1 MKTRLIALF
10 IITLCITGTNAQGNL
25 TLWYKSPA
33 KAWEEAL
40 PVGNGRMGAMIFGNP
55 QKERI
60 QFNENTLYS
69 GEPETPKNINIV
81 PDLAHIRQLLNE
93 GKNAE
98 AGTIM
103 QEKWIG
109 RLNEAYQPFGDLYI
123 DFASKATV
131 TDYIHSLDME
141 NAVVTTSYKQNGVKI
156 SREVFASYPAQA
168 IVIHL
173 KASKPVL
180 SFTAYLNSPHPVTNE
195 SDSQVVYL
203 KGQAP
208 AHAQR
213 RDTEHM
219 KRFNTQHLHPEYFN
233 AAGHIIQ
240 KKHVIYG
247 NEMDGKGTFFEACLL
262 PSHKGGTLSISNH
275 QVTARNCSEVTL
287 MLYAATS
294 YNGPRK
300 SPSKEGKNPHQEIM
314 SFRKISEGENYQE
327 LKKKH
332 IIDYQSLFNRVSFI
346 LPAKKLQKEL
356 PTDERL
362 KKFKEEEDQ
371 ALIAQLFQFG
381 RYLMIAGSRG
391 EGQPLNLQGLWNDQ
405 VLPPW
410 NSGYTLNINL
420 EMNYWPS
427 EVTNLSELN
436 APLFRLIREVSETG
450 KETARIM
457 YGANGWVLHH
467 NTDIWR
473 ITGAVDKAPSGLWPS
488 GGAWLC
494 RHLWERYLYTGDTE
508 FLRSVYPI
516 LRESGRFFDEIMV
529 KEPAHNWL
537 VVCPSNSP
545 ENVHSGSNGKSTTAA
560 GCTLDNQLIFDL
572 WTAII
577 AASDILDTDRAFAA
591 RLSQRLREMA
601 PMQVGR
607 WGQLQEWMFDW
618 DDPKDVHRHV
628 SHLYGLFPSNQISPY
643 RSPELF
649 NAARTSLIHRGDP
662 STGWSM
668 GWKVCLWARLLDG
681 NHAYKLITDQ
691 LTLVR
696 NEKKKGGTYPNLFDA
711 HPPFQID
718 GNFGCAAGIAEMLM
732 QSHDGFIYLL
742 PALPTV
748 WKDGTVKGIIAR
760 GGFELELSW
769 KNGKVERLVVK
780 SHKGG
785 NCRLRSTSPL
795 TGKGL
800 KRAKGE
806 NPNPLYAVPVIAQP
820 LISPKAKLNKVE
832 IAKTYLYDL
841 PTRAGQEYT
850 LIGN

>member
-420 EMNYWPS
+420 EMNYWPAG
-427 EVTNLSELN
+427 VTNLSECHQ
-436 APLFRLIREVSETG
+436 PLFKLIEEIADKG
-450 KETARIM
+450 KELARDM
-457 YGANGWVLHH
+457 YGLNGWAIHH
-467 NTDIWR
+467 NISIWR
-473 ITGAVDKAPSGLWPS
+473 EAYPSDGFVYWFFWNMS
-488 GGAWLC
+488 GPWLC
-494 RHLWERYLYTGDTE
+494 NHIWEHYLFTKDVD
-508 FLRSVYPI
+508 FLKKYYPI
-516 LRESGRFFDEIMV
+516 LKGSATFCSE
-529 KEPAHNWL
+529 WL
-537 VVCPSNSP
+537 IENSKGELVTPVSTSP
-545 ENVHSGSNGKSTTAA
+545 ENAYLMPDDTPASVCEGSTM
-560 GCTLDNQLIFDL
+560 DI
-572 WTAII
+572 AII
-577 AASDILDTDRAFAA
+577 RSLFSNTIEASKILQTDRDF
-591 RLSQRLREMA
+591 RSELIKKRSKLKGYQI
-601 PMQVGR
+601 GSK
-607 WGQLQEWMFDW
+607 GQL
-618 DDPKDVHRHV
+618 
-628 SHLYGLFPSNQISPY
+628 
-643 RSPELF
+643 
-649 NAARTSLIHRGDP
+649 
-662 STGWSM
+662 
-668 GWKVCLWARLLDG
+668 
-681 NHAYKLITDQ
+681 
-691 LTLVR
+691 
-696 NEKKKGGTYPNLFDA
+696 
-711 HPPFQID
+711 
-718 GNFGCAAGIAEMLM
+718 
-732 QSHDGFIYLL
+732 
-742 PALPTV
+742 
-748 WKDGTVKGIIAR
+748 
-760 GGFELELSW
+760 LE
-769 KNGKVERLVVK
+769 
-780 SHKGG
+780 
-785 NCRLRSTSPL
+785 
-795 TGKGL
+795 
-800 KRAKGE
+800 
-806 NPNPLYAVPVIAQP
+806 
-820 LISPKAKLNKVE
+820 
-832 IAKTYLYDL
+832 
-841 PTRAGQEYT
+841 
-850 LIGN
+850 

>member
-123 DFASKATV
+123 DFASKETV

-420 EMNYWPS
+420 EMNYWPA
-427 EVTNLSELN
+427 EVTNLSECHQ
-436 APLFRLIREVSETG
+436 PLFKLIEEIADKG
-450 KETARIM
+450 KELARDM
-457 YGANGWVLHH
+457 YGLNGWAIHH
-467 NTDIWR
+467 NISIWR
-473 ITGAVDKAPSGLWPS
+473 EAYPSDGFVYWFFWNMS
-488 GGAWLC
+488 GPWLC
-494 RHLWERYLYTGDTE
+494 SHIWEHYLFTLDKE
-508 FLRSVYPI
+508 FLREFYPV
-516 LRESGRFFDEIMV
+516 LKGAAEFCMD
-529 KEPAHNWL
+529 WL
-537 VVCPSNSP
+537 VEKDGKLVTSPGTSP
-545 ENVHSGSNGKSTTAA
+545 ENKYITPDGYVGATSYGNTSDLAMIRECLMDAAEASKVLGVDKSFRKRIKKTLSRLYPYQIGKD
-560 GCTLDNQLIFDL
+560 GN
-572 WTAII
+572 
-577 AASDILDTDRAFAA
+577 
-591 RLSQRLREMA
+591 
-601 PMQVGR
+601 
-607 WGQLQEWMFDW
+607 LQEWYYDW
-618 DDPKDVHRHV
+618 QDQDPYHRHQ
-628 SHLYGLFPSNQISPY
+628 SHLFGLYPGHHLSVEET
-643 RSPELF
+643 PEL
-649 NAARTSLIHRGDP
+649 AAACARTLQIKGDETTGW
-662 STGWSM
+662 STGWR
-668 GWKVCLWARLLDG
+668 VNLLARLQEG
-681 NHAYKLITDQ
+681 EKAYHMYRRLLRYVSPDNYKGEDA
-691 LTLVR
+691 R
-696 NEKKKGGTYPNLFDA
+696 RGGGTYPNLLDA
-711 HPPFQID
+711 HSPFQID
-718 GNFGCAAGIAEMLM
+718 GNFGGCSGVIEMLM
-732 QSHDGFIYLL
+732 QSSTNKIVLL
-742 PALPTV
+742 PALPES
-748 WKDGTVKGIIAR
+748 WADGKVQGICAR
-760 GGFELELSW
+760 GGFVVDMEW
-769 KNGKVERLVVK
+769 KNREVV
-780 SHKGG
+780 SLIVSSLKGG
-785 NCRLRSTSPL
+785 QTEICFNGVSKKVVFKAGERKRLL
-795 TGKGL
+795 
-800 KRAKGE
+800 
-806 NPNPLYAVPVIAQP
+806 
-820 LISPKAKLNKVE
+820 
-832 IAKTYLYDL
+832 
-841 PTRAGQEYT
+841 
-850 LIGN
+850 

>member
-40 PVGNGRMGAMIFGNP
+40 PVGNGRMGAMIFGDP

-93 GKNAE
+93 GKNTE

-123 DFASKATV
+123 DFDSKEAV

-141 NAVVTTSYKQNGVKI
+141 NAVVTTSYKQNGVEI

-180 SFTAYLNSPHPVTNE
+180 SFTAYLDSPHPVTNE

-219 KRFNTQHLHPEYFN
+219 KRFNTQRLHPEYFD
-233 AAGHIIQ
+233 ATGHIIQ

-262 PSHKGGTLSISNH
+262 PSHKGGTLTISNDRLI
-275 QVTARNCSEVTL
+275 VKGCSEVTL

-314 SFRKISEGENYQE
+314 SYRKISEGETYKE
-327 LKKKH
+327 LRKKH
-332 IIDYQSLFNRVSFI
+332 IADYQSLFNRVSLS
-346 LPAKKLQKEL
+346 LPVNKLQKEL

-362 KKFKEEEDQ
+362 KRFKEEEDQ

-420 EMNYWPS
+420 EMNYWPA
-427 EVTNLSELN
+427 EVTNLSECHQ
-436 APLFRLIREVSETG
+436 PLFKLIEEIADKG
-450 KETARIM
+450 KELARDM
-457 YGANGWVLHH
+457 YGLNGWAIHH
-467 NTDIWR
+467 NISIWR
-473 ITGAVDKAPSGLWPS
+473 EAYPSDGFVYWFFWNMS
-488 GGAWLC
+488 GPWLC
-494 RHLWERYLYTGDTE
+494 NHIWEHYLFTKDVD
-508 FLRSVYPI
+508 FLKKYYPI
-516 LRESGRFFDEIMV
+516 LKGSATFCSE
-529 KEPAHNWL
+529 WL
-537 VVCPSNSP
+537 IENSKGELVTPVSTSP
-545 ENVHSGSNGKSTTAA
+545 ENAYLMPDDTPASVCEGSTM
-560 GCTLDNQLIFDL
+560 DI
-572 WTAII
+572 AII
-577 AASDILDTDRAFAA
+577 RSLFSNTIEASKILQTDRDF
-591 RLSQRLREMA
+591 RSELIKKRSKLKGYQI
-601 PMQVGR
+601 GSK
-607 WGQLQEWMFDW
+607 GQLLEWDKEYKESE
-618 DDPKDVHRHV
+618 PQHRHV
-628 SHLYGLFPSNQISPY
+628 SHLFGLYPGCDITDNT
-643 RSPELF
+643 PELF
-649 NAARTSLIHRGDP
+649 KAARKSLYDRGNKT
-662 STGWSM
+662 TGWSM
-668 GWKVCLWARLLDG
+668 AWKISLWSRLYDSSNAHEALS
-681 NHAYKLITDQ
+681 NLINYIDPHIKAENRGG
-691 LTLVR
+691 LYR
-696 NEKKKGGTYPNLFDA
+696 NLLNAL
-711 HPPFQID
+711 PFQID
-718 GNFGCAAGIAEMLM
+718 GNFGATAGIAEMLL
-732 QSHDGFIYLL
+732 QSHKGNIHLL
-742 PALPTV
+742 PALPPT
-748 WKDGTVKGIIAR
+748 WKEGSIKGLKAR
-760 GGFELELSW
+760 GGFTVDMEW
-769 KNGKVERLVVK
+769 KEGKMTVA
-780 SHKGG
+780 
-785 NCRLRSTSPL
+785 NITSPYEQ
-795 TGKGL
+795 TIEIVYNNQIK
-800 KRAKGE
+800 KTHFNAGE
-806 NPNPLYAVPVIAQP
+806 RKK
-820 LISPKAKLNKVE
+820 ISF
-832 IAKTYLYDL
+832 
-841 PTRAGQEYT
+841 
-850 LIGN
+850 

>member
-327 LKKKH
+327 LKKNH

-420 EMNYWPS
+420 EMNYWPAG
-427 EVTNLSELN
+427 VTNLSE
-436 APLFRLIREVSETG
+436 
-450 KETARIM
+450 
-457 YGANGWVLHH
+457 
-467 NTDIWR
+467 
-473 ITGAVDKAPSGLWPS
+473 
-488 GGAWLC
+488 
-494 RHLWERYLYTGDTE
+494 
-508 FLRSVYPI
+508 
-516 LRESGRFFDEIMV
+516 
-529 KEPAHNWL
+529 
-537 VVCPSNSP
+537 
-545 ENVHSGSNGKSTTAA
+545 
-560 GCTLDNQLIFDL
+560 
-572 WTAII
+572 
-577 AASDILDTDRAFAA
+577 
-591 RLSQRLREMA
+591 
-601 PMQVGR
+601 
-607 WGQLQEWMFDW
+607 
-618 DDPKDVHRHV
+618 
-628 SHLYGLFPSNQISPY
+628 
-643 RSPELF
+643 
-649 NAARTSLIHRGDP
+649 
-662 STGWSM
+662 
-668 GWKVCLWARLLDG
+668 
-681 NHAYKLITDQ
+681 
-691 LTLVR
+691 
-696 NEKKKGGTYPNLFDA
+696 
-711 HPPFQID
+711 
-718 GNFGCAAGIAEMLM
+718 
-732 QSHDGFIYLL
+732 
-742 PALPTV
+742 
-748 WKDGTVKGIIAR
+748 
-760 GGFELELSW
+760 
-769 KNGKVERLVVK
+769 
-780 SHKGG
+780 
-785 NCRLRSTSPL
+785 
-795 TGKGL
+795 
-800 KRAKGE
+800 
-806 NPNPLYAVPVIAQP
+806 
-820 LISPKAKLNKVE
+820 
-832 IAKTYLYDL
+832 
-841 PTRAGQEYT
+841 
-850 LIGN
+850 

>member
-123 DFASKATV
+123 DFASKETV

-410 NSGYTLNINL
+410 NSGYTLNH
-420 EMNYWPS
+420 Y
-427 EVTNLSELN
+427 
-436 APLFRLIREVSETG
+436 
-450 KETARIM
+450 
-457 YGANGWVLHH
+457 
-467 NTDIWR
+467 
-473 ITGAVDKAPSGLWPS
+473 
-488 GGAWLC
+488 C
-494 RHLWERYLYTGDTE
+494 
-508 FLRSVYPI
+508 PI
-516 LRESGRFFDEIMV
+516 KI
-529 KEPAHNWL
+529 
-537 VVCPSNSP
+537 
-545 ENVHSGSNGKSTTAA
+545 
-560 GCTLDNQLIFDL
+560 
-572 WTAII
+572 
-577 AASDILDTDRAFAA
+577 
-591 RLSQRLREMA
+591 
-601 PMQVGR
+601 
-607 WGQLQEWMFDW
+607 
-618 DDPKDVHRHV
+618 
-628 SHLYGLFPSNQISPY
+628 
-643 RSPELF
+643 
-649 NAARTSLIHRGDP
+649 
-662 STGWSM
+662 
-668 GWKVCLWARLLDG
+668 
-681 NHAYKLITDQ
+681 
-691 LTLVR
+691 
-696 NEKKKGGTYPNLFDA
+696 
-711 HPPFQID
+711 
-718 GNFGCAAGIAEMLM
+718 
-732 QSHDGFIYLL
+732 
-742 PALPTV
+742 
-748 WKDGTVKGIIAR
+748 
-760 GGFELELSW
+760 
-769 KNGKVERLVVK
+769 
-780 SHKGG
+780 
-785 NCRLRSTSPL
+785 
-795 TGKGL
+795 
-800 KRAKGE
+800 
-806 NPNPLYAVPVIAQP
+806 
-820 LISPKAKLNKVE
+820 
-832 IAKTYLYDL
+832 
-841 PTRAGQEYT
+841 
-850 LIGN
+850 

>member
-420 EMNYWPS
+420 EMNYWPAG
-427 EVTNLSELN
+427 VTNLSECHQ
-436 APLFRLIREVSETG
+436 PLFKLIEEIADKG
-450 KETARIM
+450 KE
-457 YGANGWVLHH
+457 L
-467 NTDIWR
+467 
-473 ITGAVDKAPSGLWPS
+473 AP
-488 GGAWLC
+488 
-494 RHLWERYLYTGDTE
+494 DM
-508 FLRSVYPI
+508 
-516 LRESGRFFDEIMV
+516 D
-529 KEPAHNWL
+529 
-537 VVCPSNSP
+537 
-545 ENVHSGSNGKSTTAA
+545 
-560 GCTLDNQLIFDL
+560 
-572 WTAII
+572 
-577 AASDILDTDRAFAA
+577 
-591 RLSQRLREMA
+591 
-601 PMQVGR
+601 
-607 WGQLQEWMFDW
+607 
-618 DDPKDVHRHV
+618 
-628 SHLYGLFPSNQISPY
+628 
-643 RSPELF
+643 
-649 NAARTSLIHRGDP
+649 
-662 STGWSM
+662 
-668 GWKVCLWARLLDG
+668 
-681 NHAYKLITDQ
+681 
-691 LTLVR
+691 
-696 NEKKKGGTYPNLFDA
+696 
-711 HPPFQID
+711 
-718 GNFGCAAGIAEMLM
+718 
-732 QSHDGFIYLL
+732 
-742 PALPTV
+742 
-748 WKDGTVKGIIAR
+748 
-760 GGFELELSW
+760 
-769 KNGKVERLVVK
+769 
-780 SHKGG
+780 
-785 NCRLRSTSPL
+785 
-795 TGKGL
+795 
-800 KRAKGE
+800 
-806 NPNPLYAVPVIAQP
+806 
-820 LISPKAKLNKVE
+820 
-832 IAKTYLYDL
+832 
-841 PTRAGQEYT
+841 
-850 LIGN
+850 

>member
-109 RLNEAYQPFGDLYI
+109 RLNEAYQPFGNLYI

-262 PSHKGGTLSISNH
+262 PSHKSGTLSISNH

-420 EMNYWPS
+420 EMNYWPA
-427 EVTNLSELN
+427 EVTNLSECHQ
-436 APLFRLIREVSETG
+436 PLFKLIEEIADKG
-450 KETARIM
+450 K
-457 YGANGWVLHH
+457 Y
-467 NTDIWR
+467 
-473 ITGAVDKAPSGLWPS
+473 
-488 GGAWLC
+488 
-494 RHLWERYLYTGDTE
+494 
-508 FLRSVYPI
+508 
-516 LRESGRFFDEIMV
+516 
-529 KEPAHNWL
+529 WL
-537 VVCPSNSP
+537 VICM
-545 ENVHSGSNGKSTTAA
+545 
-560 GCTLDNQLIFDL
+560 D
-572 WTAII
+572 
-577 AASDILDTDRAFAA
+577 
-591 RLSQRLREMA
+591 
-601 PMQVGR
+601 
-607 WGQLQEWMFDW
+607 
-618 DDPKDVHRHV
+618 
-628 SHLYGLFPSNQISPY
+628 
-643 RSPELF
+643 
-649 NAARTSLIHRGDP
+649 
-662 STGWSM
+662 
-668 GWKVCLWARLLDG
+668 
-681 NHAYKLITDQ
+681 
-691 LTLVR
+691 
-696 NEKKKGGTYPNLFDA
+696 
-711 HPPFQID
+711 
-718 GNFGCAAGIAEMLM
+718 
-732 QSHDGFIYLL
+732 
-742 PALPTV
+742 
-748 WKDGTVKGIIAR
+748 
-760 GGFELELSW
+760 
-769 KNGKVERLVVK
+769 
-780 SHKGG
+780 
-785 NCRLRSTSPL
+785 
-795 TGKGL
+795 
-800 KRAKGE
+800 
-806 NPNPLYAVPVIAQP
+806 
-820 LISPKAKLNKVE
+820 
-832 IAKTYLYDL
+832 
-841 PTRAGQEYT
+841 
-850 LIGN
+850 

>member
-180 SFTAYLNSPHPVTNE
+180 SFTAYLNPPHPVTNE

-233 AAGHIIQ
+233 ATGHIIQ

-457 YGANGWVLHH
+457 YGAKGWVLHH

-607 WGQLQEWMFDW
+607 W
-618 DDPKDVHRHV
+618 
-628 SHLYGLFPSNQISPY
+628 
-643 RSPELF
+643 
-649 NAARTSLIHRGDP
+649 
-662 STGWSM
+662 
-668 GWKVCLWARLLDG
+668 
-681 NHAYKLITDQ
+681 
-691 LTLVR
+691 
-696 NEKKKGGTYPNLFDA
+696 
-711 HPPFQID
+711 
-718 GNFGCAAGIAEMLM
+718 
-732 QSHDGFIYLL
+732 
-742 PALPTV
+742 
-748 WKDGTVKGIIAR
+748 
-760 GGFELELSW
+760 
-769 KNGKVERLVVK
+769 
-780 SHKGG
+780 
-785 NCRLRSTSPL
+785 
-795 TGKGL
+795 
-800 KRAKGE
+800 
-806 NPNPLYAVPVIAQP
+806 
-820 LISPKAKLNKVE
+820 
-832 IAKTYLYDL
+832 
-841 PTRAGQEYT
+841 
-850 LIGN
+850 

>member
-420 EMNYWPS
+420 EMNYWPAG
-427 EVTNLSELN
+427 VTNLSECHQ
-436 APLFRLIREVSETG
+436 PLFKLIEEIADKG
-450 KETARIM
+450 KELARDM
-457 YGANGWVLHH
+457 YGLNGWAIHH
-467 NTDIWR
+467 NISIWR
-473 ITGAVDKAPSGLWPS
+473 EAYPSDGFVYWFFWNMS
-488 GGAWLC
+488 GPWLC
-494 RHLWERYLYTGDTE
+494 NHIWEHYLFTKDVD
-508 FLRSVYPI
+508 FLKKYYPI
-516 LRESGRFFDEIMV
+516 LKGSATFCSE
-529 KEPAHNWL
+529 WL
-537 VVCPSNSP
+537 IENSKGELVTPVSTSP
-545 ENVHSGSNGKSTTAA
+545 ENAYLMPDDTPASVCEGSTM
-560 GCTLDNQLIFDL
+560 DI
-572 WTAII
+572 AII
-577 AASDILDTDRAFAA
+577 RSLFSNTIEASKILQTDRDF
-591 RLSQRLREMA
+591 RSELIKKRSKLKGYQI
-601 PMQVGR
+601 GSK
-607 WGQLQEWMFDW
+607 GQLLEWDKEYKESE
-618 DDPKDVHRHV
+618 PQHRHV
-628 SHLYGLFPSNQISPY
+628 SHLFGVYPGCDITDNT
-643 RSPELF
+643 PELF
-649 NAARTSLIHRGDP
+649 KAARKSLNDRGNKT
-662 STGWSM
+662 TGWSM
-668 GWKVCLWARLLDG
+668 AWKISLWARLYDSS
-681 NHAYKLITDQ
+681 NAYEALSN
-691 LTLVR
+691 LVNYIDPHVKADNRGGLYR
-696 NEKKKGGTYPNLFDA
+696 NLLNAL
-711 HPPFQID
+711 PFQID
-718 GNFGCAAGIAEMLM
+718 GNFGATAGIAEMLL
-732 QSHDGFIYLL
+732 QSHNGNIHLL
-742 PALPTV
+742 PALPPT
-748 WKDGTVKGIIAR
+748 WKHKRTKSTRRIYYRHG
-760 GGFELELSW
+760 
-769 KNGKVERLVVK
+769 VERRK
-780 SHKGG
+780 NDSRKHYQSIRTDHR
-785 NCRLRSTSPL
+785 NCL
-795 TGKGL
+795 
-800 KRAKGE
+800 
-806 NPNPLYAVPVIAQP
+806 
-820 LISPKAKLNKVE
+820 
-832 IAKTYLYDL
+832 
-841 PTRAGQEYT
+841 
-850 LIGN
+850 